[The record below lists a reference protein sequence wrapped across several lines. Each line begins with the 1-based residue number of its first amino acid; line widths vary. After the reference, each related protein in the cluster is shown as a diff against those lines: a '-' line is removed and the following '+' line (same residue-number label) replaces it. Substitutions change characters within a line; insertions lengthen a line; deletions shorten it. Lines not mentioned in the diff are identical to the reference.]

1 MLFFSL
7 SLCCTLHIHA
17 GLFSVGAVN
26 PSCDKTYSVKRLDD
40 DSTSTMVK
48 STFGKIDEYDAEKEE
63 STNNVERL
71 TESQFG
77 IN

>member
-1 MLFFSL
+1 M
-7 SLCCTLHIHA
+7 
-17 GLFSVGAVN
+17 
-26 PSCDKTYSVKRLDD
+26 KRLDY

-48 STFGKIDEYDAEKEE
+48 STFANGKIDEYDAEKEE